1 MQICMVWVLRDLRSC
16 MIEPRARRRRAAWM
30 DVYVIRHSLTMIRRC
45 QISSKAWLPDSGHG
59 PGFWDSQCRMVEAD
73 FKEMRGQIDASNK
86 FVAVL
91 LAGLIAGHVSS
102 CGGKDGSFGGQERVL
117 KLPHMPFPVR
127 IYEAEKRCRA
137 LVLFASGDGG
147 WKAFEDK
154 ICRYLASQGL
164 CVVAWDCRKFADP
177 GLYDQKVLAAGFAAA
192 LDEARRVNG
201 VRDVP
206 VVFAGY
212 STGAEQAVAAAAVS
226 PRQPKLVGLLIIA
239 PAERGRYG
247 ITMSD
252 LMGIKPVGEGSFGL
266 SDLAQGV
273 EGLRVVQIHGEHD
286 PLDSTEWLGHLNT
299 PHQLKIYPDG
309 WHFFKDGP
317 PDFLELLADA
327 IDWIL
332 SPAGKS

>member
-1 MQICMVWVLRDLRSC
+1 MQRKIC
-16 MIEPRARRRRAAWM
+16 A
-30 DVYVIRHSLTMIRRC
+30 
-45 QISSKAWLPDSGHG
+45 DS
-59 PGFWDSQCRMVEAD
+59 FFAILLV
-73 FKEMRGQIDASNK
+73 
-86 FVAVL
+86 VL
-91 LAGLIAGHVSS
+91 LASYLSS
-102 CGGKDGSFGGQERVL
+102 CGGEDGSFGGQETVL
-117 KLPHMPFPVR
+117 KLPRMSFPVR
-127 IYEAEKRCRA
+127 IYEADERCRA

-154 ICRYLASQGL
+154 ICRYFASRGL
-164 CVVAWDCRKFADP
+164 CVVGWDSRKFADP

-192 LDEARRVNG
+192 LEEARRINEVG
-201 VRDVP
+201 DVP
-206 VVFAGY
+206 VIFSGY
-212 STGAEQAVAAAAVS
+212 STGAEQAVAAAAAS
-226 PRQPKLVGLLIIA
+226 PREPKLIGLLIIA

-252 LMGIKPVGEGSFGL
+252 LMGIEPVGKGSFGL

-299 PHQLKIYPDG
+299 PHQLKVYPDG

-317 PDFLELLADA
+317 PDFLKLLADA
-327 IDWIL
+327 IEWIL

>member
-1 MQICMVWVLRDLRSC
+1 M
-16 MIEPRARRRRAAWM
+16 
-30 DVYVIRHSLTMIRRC
+30 
-45 QISSKAWLPDSGHG
+45 
-59 PGFWDSQCRMVEAD
+59 MVEAD
-73 FKEMRGQIDASNK
+73 FAEMRRKMFFDGSNK
-86 FVAVL
+86 FFAVL
-91 LAGLIAGHVSS
+91 LALLLAGHVSS
-102 CGGKDGSFGGQERVL
+102 CGGKDGSFGGEETVL
-117 KLPHMPFPVR
+117 KLPHMPFSVR
-127 IYEAEKRCRA
+127 IYRAHTGCRA

-164 CVVAWDCRKFADP
+164 CVVGWDSRKFADP

-192 LDEARRVNG
+192 LDEARRISG

-206 VVFAGY
+206 VVFSGY
-212 STGAEQAVAAAAVS
+212 STGAEQAVAAAAAT
-226 PRQPKLVGLLIIA
+226 PRQPKLLGLLIIA

-247 ITMSD
+247 ITLPD
-252 LMGIKPVGEGSFGL
+252 LMDIKPTGEGSFGL
-266 SDLAQGV
+266 SDLAQGM

-286 PLDSTEWLGHLNT
+286 PLDSMEWLVHLNT

-317 PDFLELLADA
+317 PDFLKLLADV

-332 SPAGKS
+332 SPAAKS